1 MKNNLKI
8 DYLGWVTLIIIVIAT
23 TAIYSQLSN
32 LRSDIKLQS
41 TVKVQVKDNEQLEKL
56 SNQFMQQW
64 GASGYCFYI
73 YQPNSP
79 VKTHKELASS
89 SLTDLPLRLPIDDY
103 RKISKSKIGVK
114 ATLEA
119 NINNSKSKLGIKKSE
134 STKIK
139 MSNYSKNRSLEH
151 RANIGKTKT
160 GIPRSDDTKRKI
172 SEAGKGRIPWNKG
185 LKLCI

>member
-8 DYLGWVTLIIIVIAT
+8 DYLGWVTLIIIVITT

-64 GASGYCFYI
+64 GAKGYCFYI

-79 VKTHKELASS
+79 IKTHKELASS
-89 SLTDLPLRLPIDDY
+89 NLTDLPLRLSIDDY
-103 RKISKSKIGVK
+103 RKISKSKIDFGQ
-114 ATLEA
+114 
-119 NINNSKSKLGIKKSE
+119 SSKLLDMQ
-134 STKIK
+134 T
-139 MSNYSKNRSLEH
+139 SKQLGAVYIRVPIYQFSVVVGEFYLFYN
-151 RANIGKTKT
+151 
-160 GIPRSDDTKRKI
+160 DTKNIDTDMLQSI
-172 SEAGKGRIPWNKG
+172 SVETQIINK
-185 LKLCI
+185 LLQ